1 MADVQ
6 RYENH
11 ARLVPG
17 YHYVALP
24 IFAINLVWSII
35 VAIRQPAAGTIIAAL
50 VAVGLVLLA
59 LYARMFALTA
69 QDRVIRLEMRLRLR
83 ERLPA
88 DLLPRLPDFTVDQLV
103 ALRFASDAELPDL
116 ARTVLRDRIT
126 DRKAIKKMIRD
137 WQPDQLRV

>member
-24 IFAINLVWSII
+24 IFAINLVWSLI

>member
-17 YHYVALP
+17 YHYVVLP
-24 IFAINLVWSII
+24 VFAINLVWSII

>member
-24 IFAINLVWSII
+24 IFAINLVWSLI

-59 LYARMFALTA
+59 LYARTFALTA
-69 QDRVIRLEMRLRLR
+69 QNRVIRLEMRLRLR

-88 DLLPRLPDFTVDQLV
+88 DLLPRLQDFTVDQLV